1 MNSNRPFSELNLPAD
16 MQQNLASLNY
26 LNMTDIQAVS
36 LPVILERKDVIAQAK
51 TGSGKTAAFG
61 IALLLK
67 LNPALLAIQGIV
79 ICPTRELA
87 DQVAV
92 SLRQLARHIENVRIL
107 TLCGGSP
114 MGPQRAALEHG
125 AHIIVG
131 TPGRLRD
138 HLGRHTLDLSRV
150 HTVVLDEADRMVDM
164 GFYEDMIGIL
174 SACPP
179 RTRRQT
185 LLFSATYPNNIKK
198 IAADL
203 MNKPE
208 RVTVAEQHS
217 KSHLEQR
224 YYEITSD
231 KRNAAVAQ
239 LLGHYQPASALIF
252 CNTKIHC
259 QELADDLSA
268 QGFSAMALYGDLDQR
283 DRDEIIAQFSNQ
295 SCRILVATDVAA
307 RGLDIANLGL
317 VINADVSRDAEV
329 HVHRSGRTGRAE
341 AKGLVLNLATAAER
355 RWVAQIEVY
364 QNQEADWYR
373 LSDLPTA
380 FAKPQAAEFCT
391 LSLMGGKKD
400 KLRAGDILGALTG
413 DLSLQKEQVGKITVL
428 ENKTLVAIER
438 HVAGK
443 RFLNLTHLMVKGRQ
457 FKLRFL

>member
-1 MNSNRPFSELNLPAD
+1 
-16 MQQNLASLNY
+16 
-26 LNMTDIQAVS
+26 
-36 LPVILERKDVIAQAK
+36 
-51 TGSGKTAAFG
+51 
-61 IALLLK
+61 
-67 LNPALLAIQGIV
+67 
-79 ICPTRELA
+79 
-87 DQVAV
+87 
-92 SLRQLARHIENVRIL
+92 
-107 TLCGGSP
+107 
-114 MGPQRAALEHG
+114 
-125 AHIIVG
+125 
-131 TPGRLRD
+131 
-138 HLGRHTLDLSRV
+138 
-150 HTVVLDEADRMVDM
+150 
-164 GFYEDMIGIL
+164 
-174 SACPP
+174 
-179 RTRRQT
+179 
-185 LLFSATYPNNIKK
+185 
-198 IAADL
+198 
-203 MNKPE
+203 
-208 RVTVAEQHS
+208 
-217 KSHLEQR
+217 
-224 YYEITSD
+224 
-231 KRNAAVAQ
+231 
-239 LLGHYQPASALIF
+239 
-252 CNTKIHC
+252 
-259 QELADDLSA
+259 
-268 QGFSAMALYGDLDQR
+268 
-283 DRDEIIAQFSNQ
+283 
-295 SCRILVATDVAA
+295 VATDVAA